1 MGQPHPPTDVPGWV
15 RARSHRDDGARYAP
29 GHNIRSPKVRD
40 LRWRYMFRRGL
51 LGGTF
56 DRLHEGHARLINQ
69 ALEHCAHLEI
79 WITSDDVAKTKDER
93 CWDWSRR
100 RSEIEMIIEPDSRS
114 RVSFDMLHDSF
125 GPAIEHP
132 SADAIICTNETLPG
146 CEEINRIRVGNQ
158 MKPLEIIV
166 IEHAR
171 GPDGQVIS
179 SSRIRNGA
187 IDQSGEL
194 FIHESDF
201 KGARTLSPEVELML
215 KTPFGT
221 LHEGPESDHAVAL
234 TKALESIQSD
244 SNIVAVGDVTVLGL
258 LKLSYIPDIALIDG
272 MTKRDNWPNTKLI
285 DHSKF
290 DIVSTAQNP
299 AGKLTPQLF
308 EACKNAVNSLNY
320 GLKSLIVVEGEE
332 DLSPIV
338 LHLML
343 PIDSVVIYGQPGRGV
358 VTRVTDLETKKNCR
372 AILESM
378 TLDNS

>member
-29 GHNIRSPKVRD
+29 GHNTRSPKVRD
-40 LRWRYMFRRGL
+40 SRWRHMFRRGL

-56 DRLHEGHARLINQ
+56 DRVHEGHAWLINQ

-93 CWDWSRR
+93 CWVWSRR

-114 RVSFDMLHDSF
+114 RVSFDILHDSF

-132 SADAIICTNETLPG
+132 SADAIICTKETLPG
-146 CEEINRIRVGNQ
+146 CEEINRIRMENQ
-158 MKPLEIIV
+158 MKSLEIIV

-171 GPDGQVIS
+171 GSDGQVIS

-194 FIHESDF
+194 FVHESDF
-201 KGARTLSPEVELML
+201 KGTRALSSEVELML

-234 TKALESIQSD
+234 TKALQSIESD
-244 SNIVAVGDVTVLGL
+244 SKIVAVGDVTVFGL
-258 LKLSYIPDIALIDG
+258 LKLSCIPDIALIDG
-272 MTKRDNWPNTKLI
+272 MTKRDNWPNSKLI

-290 DIVSTAQNP
+290 DIVSTAHNP

-308 EACKNAVNSLNY
+308 ETCKSAVNSLNH
-320 GLKSLIVVEGEE
+320 GSKSLIVVEGEE

-343 PIDSVVIYGQPGRGV
+343 PVDSVIIYGQPGRGV

-372 AILESM
+372 AILELM
-378 TLDNS
+378 ALDDP

>member
-40 LRWRYMFRRGL
+40 LRWRCMFRRGL

-79 WITSDDVAKTKDER
+79 WITSDDVAKTKDGR

-100 RSEIEMIIEPDSRS
+100 RSEIEMIIEPNARS

-146 CEEINRIRVGNQ
+146 CEGINRIRVENQ
-158 MKPLEIIV
+158 MEPLAIIV
-166 IEHAR
+166 IEYAR

-221 LHEGPESDHAVAL
+221 LHEGPESDHAIAL

-244 SNIVAVGDVTVLGL
+244 SNIVAVGDVTVFGL
-258 LKLSYIPDIALIDG
+258 LKLSCIPDIALIDG

-285 DHSKF
+285 DYSKF

-308 EACKNAVNSLNY
+308 EACNNAVNSLNY

-358 VTRVTDLETKKNCR
+358 VTRVTNLETKKNCR